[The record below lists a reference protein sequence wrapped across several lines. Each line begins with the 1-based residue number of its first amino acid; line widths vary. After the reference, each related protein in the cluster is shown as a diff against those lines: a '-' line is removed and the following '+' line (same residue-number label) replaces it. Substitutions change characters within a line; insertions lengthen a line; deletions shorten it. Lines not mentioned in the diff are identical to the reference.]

1 MKLRSRL
8 VATWLGPSI
17 VLALCGC
24 ATMPSAPNPSE
35 LVSVAEVI
43 NSVKCG
49 LAQAMQSEAGRRRL
63 PGTIA
68 NVELGLKI
76 VDSRSLGASTPS
88 SIGPVIFA
96 WYGPTILPAVAG
108 SNAQSFTVDTTINL
122 TYRLDGPNVHV
133 CNAAGVDAR
142 DRLGFARWLGDVVG
156 GLSKVSLDG
165 PRGSLDRLVYDATFA
180 MTREGSFGGS
190 VKVVFLDGSAT
201 AARSRA
207 DTQRLRIVISGPNAV
222 ATSVD
227 GATVLTKSPG
237 PIQNLSRSQPSP

>member
-1 MKLRSRL
+1 VRQWW
-8 VATWLGPSI
+8 VACGLGLG
-17 VLALCGC
+17 VLLALGGC
-24 ATMPSAPNPSE
+24 VLTPPAPNPNE

-96 WYGPTILPAVAG
+96 WFGPTILPAVAG
-108 SNAQSFTVDTTINL
+108 SNTQSFTVDTTINL
-122 TYRLDGPNVHV
+122 TYRLDAPNVTL
-133 CNAAGVDAR
+133 CSAAGVDAG
-142 DRLGFARWLGDVVG
+142 DRLGFARWLADVIA
-156 GLSKVSLDG
+156 GLSKVSLEG
-165 PRGSLDRLVYDATFA
+165 PKGSLDRLTYDATFA
-180 MTREGSFGGS
+180 VTRDGSFGGS
-190 VKVVFLDGSAT
+190 VKVVFLTASAT
-201 AARSRA
+201 AAANRA

-222 ATSVD
+222 ATSLD
-227 GATVLTKSPG
+227 GNTVLTKSPG
-237 PIQNLSRSQPSP
+237 PIQSLSRSRPSP